1 MSDGTVPW
9 IIFFIFAAIASLTV
23 WLRFSERGKSHASNE
38 ESPMRGNHLVDHY
51 EVQLIDRD
59 KNEWESGYWVV
70 SEATAKRLVGG
81 HIYLHRGEDEPSHI
95 GGDIFSFHVH
105 PRGPEAGRIVFHFHA
120 DVECSNITVGSE
132 GWDNEMKI
140 VW

>member
-105 PRGPEAGRIVFHFHA
+105 PTGPEAGRIVFHFHA
-120 DVECSNITVGSE
+120 AVTCSNITVGRE